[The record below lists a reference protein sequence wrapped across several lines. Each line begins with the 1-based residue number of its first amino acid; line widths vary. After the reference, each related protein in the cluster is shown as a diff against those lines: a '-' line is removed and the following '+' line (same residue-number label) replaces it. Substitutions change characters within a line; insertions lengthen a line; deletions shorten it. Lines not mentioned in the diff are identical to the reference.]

1 MAAAASARVSI
12 DRIDDER
19 VPDVPFAAYN
29 TPIRHPEEHEPMRAW
44 SRRSFV
50 SLAAGAPALAFL
62 NQGSRGARQAPRA
75 AGAAG
80 AGDVFLSGDGLHLT
94 PGEHAALLAQLAGG
108 GRIAADEYGLGGE
121 VAEFEAW
128 FARLLGKE
136 RALFMPTGTLANH
149 IALRTLARG
158 RSRVIVQD
166 VSHVYNDTG
175 DGCQVLSNLNL
186 IPLAPGKAT
195 FTREDVERVL
205 ARTASGR
212 VAAQVGAISI
222 ESPIRRLRGELFDL
236 AEMRG
241 ISLFAREHDIGLHL
255 DGARLFMASA
265 FSGVSPAEYAAL
277 FDTVYVSLWKCFNA
291 INGAVLAGPAKVIDA
306 LFHVRRMFGGAV
318 WNAWPFAAVARHY
331 AEGFLDRYASAVRV
345 SADYA
350 RALRDPFRVERI
362 PGGSHLFYVRA
373 PGADLARVRQRL
385 AADRIH
391 APEPITQDAEPALLL
406 GVNESWTRTTGAA
419 LAEAFHRAVG

>member
-1 MAAAASARVSI
+1 MH
-12 DRIDDER
+12 
-19 VPDVPFAAYN
+19 
-29 TPIRHPEEHEPMRAW
+29 TW

-50 SLAAGAPALAFL
+50 SLAVGTPALSFL
-62 NQGSRGARQAPRA
+62 AHSPARGEQAPRA

-94 PGEHAALLAQLAGG
+94 PAEQAALLARLTG
-108 GRIAADEYGLGGE
+108 GRQVAADDYGLGGE

-186 IPLAPGKAT
+186 VPLAPGKAT

-212 VAAQVGAISI
+212 VAAEVGAISI
-222 ESPIRRLRGELFDL
+222 ESPIRRLRGELFDHG
-236 AEMRG
+236 EMRRL
-241 ISLFAREHDIGLHL
+241 SAFAREQGIGLHL

-265 FSGVSPAEYAAL
+265 FSGVSPAEYASL

-291 INGAVLAGPAKVIDA
+291 INGAVLG
-306 LFHVRRMFGGAV
+306 LYHTRRMFGGAL

-331 AEGFLDRYASAVRV
+331 AEGFLERFGRAVGV
-345 SADYA
+345 SRDFAG
-350 RALRDPFRVERI
+350 ALRDPLRVERI

-385 AADRIH
+385 AADGIQAPGPIAH
-391 APEPITQDAEPALLL
+391 ANEPALLL
-406 GVNESWTRTTGAA
+406 GVNESWNRTTGAS
-419 LAEAFHRAVG
+419 LAEAFHRAAA